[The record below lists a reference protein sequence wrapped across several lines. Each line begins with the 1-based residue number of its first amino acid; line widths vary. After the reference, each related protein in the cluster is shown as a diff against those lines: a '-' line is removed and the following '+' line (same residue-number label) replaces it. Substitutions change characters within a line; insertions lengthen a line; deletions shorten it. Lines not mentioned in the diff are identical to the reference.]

1 MNSYA
6 CKKKQRKEELN
17 YLEHKD
23 RIRAFIDNTG
33 CTNIL
38 RYMIEDLD
46 SIEDMS
52 NTQSMYLFQLI
63 SSLETAL
70 ENYPRV
76 KNV

>member
-1 MNSYA
+1 MLST
-6 CKKKQRKEELN
+6 KKKKKKEIL
-17 YLEHKD
+17 YLENKEK
-23 RIRAFIDNTG
+23 IRSLIESVGYDSV
-33 CTNIL
+33 L
-38 RYMIEDLD
+38 RYMIDELD
-46 SIEDMS
+46 TIEDIS

>member
-1 MNSYA
+1 MNSYVH
-6 CKKKQRKEELN
+6 KKKKRKDELN
-17 YLEHKD
+17 YLEQKD
-23 RIRAFIDNTG
+23 RIRTFVDSIG
-33 CTNIL
+33 CVNIL
-38 RYMIEDLD
+38 RYMIDELD
-46 SIEDMS
+46 TIEDIS

>member
-1 MNSYA
+1 MLST
-6 CKKKQRKEELN
+6 KKKKKKEIL
-17 YLEHKD
+17 YLENKEK
-23 RIRAFIDNTG
+23 IRSLIESVGYDSV
-33 CTNIL
+33 L

-46 SIEDMS
+46 TIEDMS